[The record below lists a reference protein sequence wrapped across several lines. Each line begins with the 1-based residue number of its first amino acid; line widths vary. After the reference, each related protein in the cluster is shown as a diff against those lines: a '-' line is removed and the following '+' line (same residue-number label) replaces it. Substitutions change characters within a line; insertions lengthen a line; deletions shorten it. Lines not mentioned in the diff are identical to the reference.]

1 MKKVGIIIGLV
12 FLFFILCQTLVLSA
26 ELINE
31 PSTLLFN
38 TGLLLFGLQIF
49 SIVVLVNE
57 TYKIFVKWFQ
67 KSEAPVEPSIEESPE
82 ETPVIKKKKRNYYR
96 PKKKSEFPI
105 GGTDKKEKKSN
116 LKPKKDE

>member
-1 MKKVGIIIGLV
+1 
-12 FLFFILCQTLVLSA
+12 LSA

-49 SIVVLVNE
+49 VIVVMVNE
-57 TYKIFVKWFQ
+57 TYKIIVKWFQ
-67 KSEAPVEPSIEESPE
+67 KSETPVEPIVEDSDE
-82 ETPVIKKKKRNYYR
+82 ETPVIKKKKRNYYK

-105 GGTDKKEKKSN
+105 GSQNNTEKKSN
-116 LKPKKDE
+116 VKPKKDE

>member
-12 FLFFILCQTLVLSA
+12 FLFFIVCQTLVSSA

-49 SIVVLVNE
+49 AIVVLVNE
-57 TYKIFVKWFQ
+57 TYKLIVKWS
-67 KSEAPVEPSIEESPE
+67 KKTETPVETVVEESSE
-82 ETPVIKKKKRNYYR
+82 ETPVVKKKKRNYYK
-96 PKKKSEFPI
+96 PKKKSDFPI
-105 GGTDKKEKKSN
+105 GGTEKKEKKSN